1 MTSVLMAEF
10 IWMREIHQMDNYN
23 AIIVSN
29 AFTECGQSAVEAHR
43 RNLSPG
49 VHHDHF
55 KMFVTNRSFQT
66 WNIIPA

>member
-55 KMFVTNRSFQT
+55 
-66 WNIIPA
+66 